1 MRSLILTL
9 ALVTLFAFGSKAQ
22 ICVNTDSTFAL
33 NACDSIVSPSGRYVW
48 NSSGTYFD
56 TIPNSG
62 FCDSLMTIIL
72 NVNQSTSS
80 VLNIQSCNSYTSPS
94 GRYTWMSSGTVMDT
108 LTTSGGCDS
117 ILTINLTIDTSTF
130 SIRSARECDSLRS
143 PSGKHLWT
151 STGTY
156 TDTLVNS
163 VGCDSIITFSLVINN
178 SAVTNLNVSSCYS
191 YTVPSGD
198 TSYTLSGKYV
208 DHLTTA
214 AGCDSTLN
222 INLSIVGSSFSRIT
236 ANACDQYTSPSGNYT
251 WTSGGNYQDT
261 IPNANGCDSV
271 ISISLNITNSSSKSI
286 NVQAC
291 ESYISPSGLYTWT
304 SSGNYKD
311 TLSNAKGCDS
321 VLTINLSID
330 TATSA
335 NIPLIVCDS
344 YTLPSGRIVASNGT
358 YRDTIANAAGCDSL
372 MSFVL
377 VFYQSSSSSISD
389 TACGVFTSPSGRYS
403 WTSSG
408 SYQDTIQNSEGCD
421 SIISFDIT
429 IENADTAVLQT
440 GPNSLSAQANGASF
454 QWLDCD
460 NAFAPISGAS
470 GKNFFATQNG
480 NYAVEVTQNGCT
492 TRSACYPIGSVGVEH
507 LEKNSI
513 KFSPNPTDGNLHID
527 LSGKQETTFIQIVDS
542 KGALAFRGEYKHQEE
557 IDLQFDGSAGI
568 YSVLV
573 STSKGE
579 RLSFKLMKN

>member
-271 ISISLNITNSSSKSI
+271 ISISLNITNSSS
-286 NVQAC
+286 
-291 ESYISPSGLYTWT
+291 
-304 SSGNYKD
+304 
-311 TLSNAKGCDS
+311 
-321 VLTINLSID
+321 
-330 TATSA
+330 
-335 NIPLIVCDS
+335 
-344 YTLPSGRIVASNGT
+344 
-358 YRDTIANAAGCDSL
+358 
-372 MSFVL
+372 
-377 VFYQSSSSSISD
+377 ISD

-408 SYQDTIQNSEGCD
+408 SYQDTIQNAEGCD

-480 NYAVEVTQNGCT
+480 NYAVEVT
-492 TRSACYPIGSVGVEH
+492 
-507 LEKNSI
+507 
-513 KFSPNPTDGNLHID
+513 
-527 LSGKQETTFIQIVDS
+527 
-542 KGALAFRGEYKHQEE
+542 
-557 IDLQFDGSAGI
+557 
-568 YSVLV
+568 
-573 STSKGE
+573 
-579 RLSFKLMKN
+579 